1 MHKVIVTIGP
11 NSIYPEVL
19 KSLIEAGANSFR
31 INLSHSN
38 PTSLEQYFYAIES
51 SGVIP
56 SIDTQG
62 AQLRVEK
69 QLVKSEFVK
78 GETLQIIFGSSNYD
92 RHTVIVEEMP
102 VYCP

>member
-1 MHKVIVTIGP
+1 MNKVIVTIGP
-11 NSIYPEVL
+11 KSIYPEVL

-69 QLVKSEFVK
+69 LLDKSEFMK
-78 GETLQIIFGSSNYD
+78 GESS
-92 RHTVIVEEMP
+92 
-102 VYCP
+102 

>member
-1 MHKVIVTIGP
+1 MNKVIVTIGP
-11 NSIYPEVL
+11 KSIYPEVL

-38 PTSLEQYFYAIES
+38 PTSLEKYFYAIES

-69 QLVKSEFVK
+69 LFDKSEFK
-78 GETLQIIFGSSNYD
+78 D
-92 RHTVIVEEMP
+92 RISAFEMAKSLLNSAFLFSRFSID
-102 VYCP
+102 